1 VLDMTTGPTGLSLL
15 STIISLAHSM
25 SLKAVAEGVETEDQ
39 SRVLRMLHCDEM
51 QGFLIGRALP
61 KAQFEAKFLASDAE

>member
-1 VLDMTTGPTGLSLL
+1 MTTGPTGLSLL

-39 SRVLRMLHCDEM
+39 SRVLRTLHCDEM